1 MTKEIAPITFDSI
14 TGLILA
20 GGRGLRMGG
29 ADKGLLLKGGKPLV
43 AHAIERLLPQVD
55 KLMINANRNR
65 DSYEHWSYPVIQDVL
80 PEFPGPLAGLH
91 TGLLACNTDLLVTIP
106 CDVPEFPQDLVTR
119 FQQTLNTHPAAPVT
133 WAIAPDGEH
142 PVFLLCK
149 KMLLPALENYLIQ
162 GKRRVRDFLRETSG
176 VPTHFGDGA
185 AFKNLNTPEALDR
198 DKPRA

>member
-1 MTKEIAPITFDSI
+1 MTKQTTPPIPDSVS
-14 TGLILA
+14 GLILA

-29 ADKGLLLKGGKPLV
+29 VDKGLLLEGGKPLV

-65 DSYEHWSYPVIQDVL
+65 DSYERWTYPVIEDVL

-91 TGLLACNTDLLVTIP
+91 TGLLACDTGLLVTIP
-106 CDVPEFPQDLVTR
+106 CDVPEFPRNLVAR
-119 FQQTLNTHPAAPVT
+119 FRQTLKAHPVAPVT

-149 KMLLPALENYLIQ
+149 KTLLPALENYLGQ
-162 GKRRVRDFLRETSG
+162 GKRRVRDFLREVGG
-176 VPTHFGDGA
+176 VPTHFEDRA

-198 DKPRA
+198 DQPAA

>member
-1 MTKEIAPITFDSI
+1 MTKQTTPPIPDSVS
-14 TGLILA
+14 GLILA

-29 ADKGLLLKGGKPLV
+29 ADKGLLLESGKPLV

-65 DSYEHWSYPVIQDVL
+65 DSYERWTYPVIEDVL

-91 TGLLACNTDLLVTIP
+91 TGLLACDTDLLVTIP
-106 CDVPEFPQDLVTR
+106 CDVPKFPRDLVAR
-119 FQQTLNTHPAAPVT
+119 FRQTLKSHPAAPVT

-149 KMLLPALENYLIQ
+149 KTLLPALENYLGQ
-162 GKRRVRDFLRETSG
+162 GKRRVRDFLREAGG
-176 VPTHFGDGA
+176 VPTHFEDGA
-185 AFKNLNTPEALDR
+185 TFKNLNTPEALDR
-198 DKPRA
+198 DQPAA